1 MTLCLFGLLSKL
13 YLTFGIFLSIFFM
26 TSFPSVAPAISC
38 SPGLHLKPES
48 CSPHT
53 DDARLPAGQRL
64 RPLLLDS
71 THYIAGEVHF
81 LQLCSLLFLFF
92 LKLICSLSLS
102 DTHNEG
108 LATRTTLPTSSLPRP
123 TETGFMSPLA
133 AAAAGG
139 GSVAS
144 TAASDNELNT

>member
-13 YLTFGIFLSIFFM
+13 YLTFTISLPVFFT
-26 TSFPSVAPAISC
+26 TSFPFVAPANSC

-53 DDARLPAGQRL
+53 DNARLPTGQRL

-71 THYIAGEVHF
+71 THYIAGEVHL
-81 LQLCSLLFLFF
+81 LQLCSPLFLFR

-102 DTHNEG
+102 DTHSEG

-123 TETGFMSPLA
+123 TATGFMSPLS
-133 AAAAGG
+133 AAAGG
-139 GSVAS
+139 SVSS
-144 TAASDNELNT
+144 TAASDSELNT